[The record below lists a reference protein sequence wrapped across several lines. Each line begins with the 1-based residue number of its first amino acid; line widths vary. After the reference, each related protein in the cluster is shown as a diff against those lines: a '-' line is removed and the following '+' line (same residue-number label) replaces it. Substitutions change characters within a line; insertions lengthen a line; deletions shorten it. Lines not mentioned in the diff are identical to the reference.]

1 MKIITERFSEI
12 PKYIDLIKDIQKR
25 SIKIPKWQAQYPK
38 DIYSENLFGIYNV
51 QYTEGDKV
59 KSISLDSTEQLQ
71 LLKFLN
77 IDLDISGI
85 TIQLPMNKDDC
96 FSILKILQN
105 QYESNI
111 AIIKNLIKSFRS
123 KADPNMIFRDII
135 FKKKV

>member
-1 MKIITERFSEI
+1 M
-12 PKYIDLIKDIQKR
+12 
-25 SIKIPKWQAQYPK
+25 
-38 DIYSENLFGIYNV
+38 
-51 QYTEGDKV
+51 